1 MKLIRIGTRGSD
13 LALWQ
18 ANHVAGLLGTDKTE
32 IKIIRTKGDKLQN
45 ISFDKIEGKAFF
57 TKEIEDALLN
67 NEIDIAV
74 HSLKDLPTE
83 DTANLAIAAILRRED
98 PSDILLIRS
107 QCYNEN
113 NFLNLYDSAIIGT
126 SSARR
131 AAQIKN
137 AMKTLEVSSLRGNV
151 PTRIQKLCEGQFDAI
166 IIAKAGINRLSLN
179 IGDLKTLT
187 LPFSFFLP
195 SPSQGALAIQTRD
208 SDTDL
213 KELLKPLE
221 DTETQRAVIAERS
234 FLKHF
239 GGGCHIPL
247 GAFAYTVD
255 GNIHLSGSIT
265 SLDGKNSIRG
275 NIIGNDPE
283 LLGKQLAD
291 FMKGKGADKL
301 I

>member
-18 ANHVAGLLGTDKTE
+18 ANHVADLIGTEKTE
-32 IKIIRTKGDKLQN
+32 IKIIKTKGDKLQN

-57 TKEIEDALLN
+57 TKEIEDALSG

-83 DTANLAIAAILRRED
+83 DTKKLCIAAVLRRED
-98 PSDILLIRS
+98 PSDILLIRNK
-107 QCYNEN
+107 CYNGD
-113 NFLNLYDSAIIGT
+113 NFLNLFDRAIVGT

-137 AMKTLEVSSLRGNV
+137 AMSTIEVMPLRGNV
-151 PTRIQKLCEGQFDAI
+151 PTRIQKLREGQFDAI
-166 IIAKAGINRLSLN
+166 IIAKAGINRLNLDL
-179 IGDLKTLT
+179 GDLKSLI

-195 SPSQGALAIQTRD
+195 SPSQGALAIQIRTD
-208 SDTDL
+208 ANDL
-213 KELLKPLE
+213 KEILKPFS
-221 DTETQRAVIAERS
+221 DTETQKSVTAERS

-247 GAFAYTVD
+247 GAFAYIVD
-255 GNIHLSGSIT
+255 GNVHLSGSIT
-265 SLDGKNSIRG
+265 SVDGKNSIRG
-275 NIIGNDPE
+275 NIIGNEPE

-291 FMKGKGADKL
+291 LLKTKGADKL
-301 I
+301 L